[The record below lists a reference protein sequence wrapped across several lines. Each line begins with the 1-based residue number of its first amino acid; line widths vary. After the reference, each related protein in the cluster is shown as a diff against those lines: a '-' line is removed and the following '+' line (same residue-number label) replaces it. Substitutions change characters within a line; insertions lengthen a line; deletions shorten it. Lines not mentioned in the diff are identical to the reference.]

1 MPTSLHPRPHNES
14 PILERQATSAGS
26 SLTCLCFL
34 AAKYIVQ
41 VDGKIGL
48 FRGLS
53 PRLMSNAL
61 STVTRGSMK
70 KVSHGLKQEPLSGLP
85 EAGALV
91 PLLPWDCLATPW
103 HHSQA
108 PVPVCPR
115 PSPTPTKSFPLLCIS
130 QVFPPDEMEQ
140 VSNKDDMKTSLR
152 KVVKEVSVRI
162 SGTPA
167 LPGAGWATA
176 VISGRTLQSLSATW
190 GLCPSSTGA
199 DM

>member
-1 MPTSLHPRPHNES
+1 
-14 PILERQATSAGS
+14 
-26 SLTCLCFL
+26 
-34 AAKYIVQ
+34 
-41 VDGKIGL
+41 
-48 FRGLS
+48 
-53 PRLMSNAL
+53 MSNAL

-70 KVSHGLKQEPLSGLP
+70 KVSHGLKQKPLSELP

-103 HHSQA
+103 HHSQSQSA
-108 PVPVCPR
+108 PGPR
-115 PSPTPTKSFPLLCIS
+115 LSPTPTKSFPLFCVS

-162 SGTPA
+162 SGTPT

-176 VISGRTLQSLSATW
+176 VITRRTLQSLSGGFVLAAQGQTRE
-190 GLCPSSTGA
+190 GGQPVGSFQIY
-199 DM
+199 